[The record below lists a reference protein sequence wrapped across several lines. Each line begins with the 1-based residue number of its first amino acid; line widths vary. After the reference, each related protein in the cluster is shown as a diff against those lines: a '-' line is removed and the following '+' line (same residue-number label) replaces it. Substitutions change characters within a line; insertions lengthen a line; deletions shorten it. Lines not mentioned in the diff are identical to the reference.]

1 MRALRAQGRLRL
13 VGVSGGVE
21 RPDECAAVCYLYV
34 AGGDGPFP
42 AARASG
48 SIQEIS
54 DAGPGEDSSEIVVRL
69 PTPIQA
75 RKVSRIPRDQWK
87 LNPMANCN
95 SRISRPSRF

>member
-1 MRALRAQGRLRL
+1 MRALRAQWRLRL

-21 RPDECAAVCYLYV
+21 SPGGCGARCDLYV
-34 AGGDGPFP
+34 DGGDGPFP
-42 AARASG
+42 DGRGSG

-54 DAGPGEDSSEIVVRL
+54 DAGPGEDSSEIVARL
-69 PTPIQA
+69 PTTIQA